1 MYYTHERRFDVMRR
15 LPLIP
20 AYPQFPRMQD
30 YRRGACDDG
39 MRKSLRG
46 LLTVL
51 IVVAILGGC
60 EPAID
65 ANKECGGD
73 RPLLALVA
81 VAAINSNPN
90 QSAQNKQTITDL
102 MTLYLVTYED
112 CVQSLKKNESL
123 F

>member
-1 MYYTHERRFDVMRR
+1 M
-15 LPLIP
+15 
-20 AYPQFPRMQD
+20 
-30 YRRGACDDG
+30 
-39 MRKSLRG
+39 
-46 LLTVL
+46 
-51 IVVAILGGC
+51 LGGC

-112 CVQSLKKNESL
+112 CVQSLKKMNHFSDGPLTKEDMS
-123 F
+123 

>member
-1 MYYTHERRFDVMRR
+1 
-15 LPLIP
+15 
-20 AYPQFPRMQD
+20 
-30 YRRGACDDG
+30 

-51 IVVAILGGC
+51 LVVAMLGGC
-60 EPAID
+60 EPAVD
-65 ANKECGGD
+65 AQKECGGD
-73 RPLLALVA
+73 GPLLALVA
-81 VAAINSNPN
+81 VAAVNSNPN
-90 QSAQNKQTITDL
+90 QSALTDL